1 VYGDCGDTAVVTEF
15 IKKIGARWF
24 FLAGV
29 VLLYGIVLIVRP
41 DTAVAGLSAFANLS
55 LKVLPV
61 LGIVY
66 GVMLL
71 TNLFIETEQI
81 VRFLGLK
88 SGLLGWILVIA
99 AGILSAGPIYMW
111 YPLLS
116 DMKEKGMRDAL
127 IATFLYNRAVKLP
140 LLPMMIVYLGLE
152 MTLIVTGYMVL
163 FSVANGYF
171 VELLGSKREGEKS

>member
-1 VYGDCGDTAVVTEF
+1 MVREF
-15 IKKIGARWF
+15 VQRIGARWF
-24 FLAGV
+24 FLSGV
-29 VLLYGIVLIVRP
+29 VLLYSVILIVWP
-41 DTAVAGLSAFANLS
+41 ETGAAGLSAFCRLS
-55 LKVLPV
+55 VRVLPV

-71 TNLFIETEQI
+71 TNLFIKTGQI

-88 SGLLGWILVIA
+88 SGPLGWIVVIA

-116 DMKEKGMRDAL
+116 DLKEKGMREAL

-140 LLPMMIVYLGLE
+140 LLPMMIVYLGIE

-163 FSVANGYF
+163 FSVANGYA
-171 VELLGSKREGEKS
+171 VELFGRKREGGES

>member
-1 VYGDCGDTAVVTEF
+1 MVRAL
-15 IKKIGARWF
+15 IQRIGARWL

-29 VLLYGIVLIVRP
+29 ILLYGVVLIVRP
-41 DTAVAGLSAFANLS
+41 DAAVSGLSAFGGLVV
-55 LKVLPV
+55 KVLPV

-71 TNLFIETEQI
+71 TNLFIETGQI
-81 VRFLGLK
+81 VRFLGHK
-88 SGLLGWILVIA
+88 SGPLGWIIVIA

-116 DMKEKGMRDAL
+116 DLKEKGMRDAL

-140 LLPMMIVYLGLE
+140 LLPMMIVFLGLE
-152 MTLIVTGYMVL
+152 MTIIVTGYMVV
-163 FSVANGYF
+163 FSVANGYI
-171 VELLGSKREGEKS
+171 VELFGRRSRGESS